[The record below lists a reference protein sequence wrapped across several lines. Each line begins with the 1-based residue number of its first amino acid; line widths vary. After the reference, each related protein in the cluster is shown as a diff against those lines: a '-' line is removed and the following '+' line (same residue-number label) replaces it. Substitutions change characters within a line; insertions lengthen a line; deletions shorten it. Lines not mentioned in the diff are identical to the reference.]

1 MKRLKYTLILVLLT
15 SAFYFVFSSFFLFI
29 PNSTIYE
36 FGFSVSNWIGL
47 ITYPFLHISL
57 IHLLGNMFLLM
68 AIGFV
73 VEEKLNWK
81 DYYALYLISAV
92 TAGIFF
98 VMLSPN
104 VLLAGASAAIGGFL
118 IPACLIDFKK
128 TIAYIVMFSLA
139 SMLIA
144 PVITDAVT
152 TFYGQSRQIGTE
164 LETAYNQTVAQKEQ
178 VAQNISV
185 LDDKFNRGEITIT
198 EYNRSKQELVQI
210 ADNLTKQQETVY
222 ANLNN
227 TAATVSNIEEGMTRE
242 QTSKSSLA
250 VHLFGSFMGLAYIA
264 IFRRDIIWN
273 SGYQVLRLELWLK
286 KHLKRLKKR
295 T

>member
-1 MKRLKYTLILVLLT
+1 MKYTLILVLLT

-128 TIAYIVMFSLA
+128 TIAYILMFSLT

-152 TFYGQSRQIGTE
+152 SFYGQSRQIGTE

-198 EYNRSKQELVQI
+198 EYNQSKQELVQI

-250 VHLFGSFMGLAYIA
+250 VHMFGSFMGLAYIA

-286 KHLKRLKKR
+286 KHLKSSKKR

>member
-1 MKRLKYTLILVLLT
+1 LKYTLILVLLT

-128 TIAYIVMFSLA
+128 TIAYILMFSLA

-152 TFYGQSRQIGTE
+152 SFYGQSRQIGTE

-198 EYNRSKQELVQI
+198 EYNQSKQELVQI

-250 VHLFGSFMGLAYIA
+250 VHMFGSFMGLAYIA

>member
-15 SAFYFVFSSFFLFI
+15 SAFYFVFSSFLLFI
-29 PNSTIYE
+29 PNSVIYE

-128 TIAYIVMFSLA
+128 TIAYILMFSLA

-152 TFYGQSRQIGTE
+152 SFYGQSRQIGTE
-164 LETAYNQTVAQKEQ
+164 LETAYNQTSAQREQ

-198 EYNRSKQELVQI
+198 EYNQSKQELVAI
-210 ADNLTKQQETVY
+210 ANNLTKQQETVY
-222 ANLNN
+222 ANLNK

-273 SGYQVLRLELWLK
+273 SGYQVLRLERWLK
-286 KHLKRLKKR
+286 KHLKSSKKR

>member
-1 MKRLKYTLILVLLT
+1 MKYTLILVLLT

-152 TFYGQSRQIGTE
+152 SFYGQSRQIGTE

>member
-1 MKRLKYTLILVLLT
+1 MKYTLILVLLT

-250 VHLFGSFMGLAYIA
+250 VHMFGSFMGLAYIA

>member
-1 MKRLKYTLILVLLT
+1 VKRLKYTLILVLLT

-29 PNSTIYE
+29 SNSTIYE
-36 FGFSVSNWIGL
+36 FGFSVSNWVGL
-47 ITYPFLHISL
+47 VTYPFLHVGL

-81 DYYALYLISAV
+81 DYYALYFISAI

-104 VLLAGASAAIGGFL
+104 VILAGASAAIGGFL
-118 IPACLIDFKK
+118 IPACLIDFRK
-128 TIAYIVMFSLA
+128 TIAYILMFSLA

-152 TFYGQSRQIGTE
+152 GFYGQSQKISAE
-164 LETAYNQTVAQKEQ
+164 LEYAYNQTAAQKEQ
-178 VAQNISV
+178 VVQNISA

-198 EYNRSKQELVQI
+198 DYNRSKQELVQI

-222 ANLNN
+222 ANLNK
-227 TAATVSNIEEGMTRE
+227 TVATVSNLEEGIARE
-242 QTSKSSLA
+242 QTSKTSLI
-250 VHLFGSFMGLAYIA
+250 VHLFGSFMGLAYLA

-273 SGYQVLRLELWLK
+273 SGYQVLRLERWLK
-286 KHLKRLKKR
+286 KHLKSSKKR
-295 T
+295 V

>member
-1 MKRLKYTLILVLLT
+1 LKYTLILVLLT

-128 TIAYIVMFSLA
+128 TIAYILMFSLT

-152 TFYGQSRQIGTE
+152 SFYGQSRQIGTE

-198 EYNRSKQELVQI
+198 EYNQSKQELVQI

-250 VHLFGSFMGLAYIA
+250 VHMFGSFMGLAYIA

-286 KHLKRLKKR
+286 KHLKSSKKR

>member
-1 MKRLKYTLILVLLT
+1 LKYTLILVLLT
-15 SAFYFVFSSFFLFI
+15 SAFYFVFSSFLLFI
-29 PNSTIYE
+29 PNSVIYE

-128 TIAYIVMFSLA
+128 TIAYILMFSLA

-152 TFYGQSRQIGTE
+152 SFYGQSRQIGTE
-164 LETAYNQTVAQKEQ
+164 LETAYNQTSAQREQ

-198 EYNRSKQELVQI
+198 EYNQSKQELVAI
-210 ADNLTKQQETVY
+210 ANNLTKQQETVY
-222 ANLNN
+222 ANLNK

-273 SGYQVLRLELWLK
+273 SGYQVLRLERWLK
-286 KHLKRLKKR
+286 KHLKSSKKR

>member
-1 MKRLKYTLILVLLT
+1 LKYTLILVLLT

>member
-1 MKRLKYTLILVLLT
+1 VKRLKYTLILVLLT

-128 TIAYIVMFSLA
+128 TIAYILMFSLA

-152 TFYGQSRQIGTE
+152 SFYGQSRQIGTE

-198 EYNRSKQELVQI
+198 EYNQSKQELVQI

-250 VHLFGSFMGLAYIA
+250 VHMFGSFMGLAYIA

>member
-1 MKRLKYTLILVLLT
+1 
-15 SAFYFVFSSFFLFI
+15 
-29 PNSTIYE
+29 
-36 FGFSVSNWIGL
+36 
-47 ITYPFLHISL
+47 
-57 IHLLGNMFLLM
+57 
-68 AIGFV
+68 
-73 VEEKLNWK
+73 
-81 DYYALYLISAV
+81 
-92 TAGIFF
+92 
-98 VMLSPN
+98 
-104 VLLAGASAAIGGFL
+104 
-118 IPACLIDFKK
+118 
-128 TIAYIVMFSLA
+128 
-139 SMLIA
+139 MLIA

-198 EYNRSKQELVQI
+198 EYNQSKQELVQI

-250 VHLFGSFMGLAYIA
+250 VHMFGSFMGLAYIA

>member
-1 MKRLKYTLILVLLT
+1 MKYTLILVLLT

>member
-1 MKRLKYTLILVLLT
+1 
-15 SAFYFVFSSFFLFI
+15 
-29 PNSTIYE
+29 
-36 FGFSVSNWIGL
+36 
-47 ITYPFLHISL
+47 
-57 IHLLGNMFLLM
+57 MFLLM

>member
-36 FGFSVSNWIGL
+36 FGFSLSNWIGL
-47 ITYPFLHISL
+47 VTYPFLHISL

-128 TIAYIVMFSLA
+128 TIAYILMFSLA

-152 TFYGQSRQIGTE
+152 SFYGQSRQIGTE

-198 EYNRSKQELVQI
+198 EYNQSKQELVQI

-273 SGYQVLRLELWLK
+273 SGYQVLRLERWLK
-286 KHLKRLKKR
+286 KQLKRLKKR

>member
-1 MKRLKYTLILVLLT
+1 MKYTLILVLLT

-36 FGFSVSNWIGL
+36 FGFSLSNWIGL
-47 ITYPFLHISL
+47 VTYPLLHVSL

-73 VEEKLNWK
+73 VEKKLNGK
-81 DYYALYLISAV
+81 DYYALYFISAV

-104 VLLAGASAAIGGFL
+104 VLLAGASAAIAGFL

-128 TIAYIVMFSLA
+128 TIAYILMFSLA

-152 TFYGQSRQIGTE
+152 GFYGQSRQIGTE

-198 EYNRSKQELVQI
+198 DYNRSKQELVQI
-210 ADNLTKQQETVY
+210 AENLTKQQETVY
-222 ANLNN
+222 ANLNK
-227 TAATVSNIEEGMTRE
+227 TVETVSNLEEGIARE
-242 QTSKSSLA
+242 QTSKTSLI
-250 VHLFGSFMGLAYIA
+250 VHLFGSFMGLAYIS

-273 SGYQVLRLELWLK
+273 SGYQVLRLERWLK
-286 KHLKRLKKR
+286 KQLKRLKKR